1 MTDYLFNYD
10 GGCCLQECKRYL
22 VKAMVVTNDKGKK
35 MTTDKSMERYKH
47 VLIVTGISKL
57 SKTRSISSSPSNIGL
72 KVASELKKG
81 SVMDIL
87 GKSGSASKRF
97 TEGNICVIE
106 NVKSTPHAEMTTAL
120 KQEIEKE
127 RVKLGDE
134 TKTALEQVIEK
145 EKVKLNA
152 EMNTALEKEIEK
164 EKVKLNAEMK
174 IALEQEIAKER
185 VKLDDE
191 MKTALGQQIEKEKV
205 KLNAEMKLDL
215 EQKIEKKTVILN
227 AEMNIALEQEIV
239 KENVKLDA
247 KMKTALIQEIE
258 KEKVKLAAEMKTA
271 LENDIKK
278 EKVKLNARTK
288 TDNKQEVE
296 KEMVI
301 LNGEMKTALEQ
312 GIEKEKVHLDTK
324 MTALNQEIEK
334 GKCKLDTEMMKAL
347 EQEIEKEKV
356 KLDMKMKTALKQEIE
371 KEKIR
376 LNAEM
381 KRALEEEK
389 EMETVKLDEKMN
401 TVLEQEIERQRES
414 YVNKQLSTLMEEID
428 KKQSYIDQLKQEN
441 QKLSLHVG
449 HIGVAVYS
457 KVPTE
462 SESSTMKRISPEI
475 QDKELEEQNLER
487 LEESVAKEL
496 QKLNNIKKI
505 FVLDIQKR
513 LPKTRTD
520 KKDDE
525 EDNNLQ
531 GSLEQQMKISFLE
544 NNLDQLTKVHKQL
557 VRDNADLRCELP
569 KLEKRLRATME
580 RVKALESALKEAKE
594 ENIRN
599 RKRYQH
605 EVDRIKDAVRQK
617 NLARRGSFFNVDK
630 DCGKDYSCIFF
641 EQTTLFIY
649 RSDKWEEVGK
659 GKVKLLHN
667 AETSYIMLTIQ
678 MEITMFIFNFL
689 INNKVPLR
697 QENTTFNS
705 PFGNPWV
712 LSVVD
717 ISKGTMHLENISLRF
732 TECTISENFKRT
744 FDKLQVL
751 SQIPSFSGTENNKS
765 WLCTDCLFWNR
776 GDEDMRFCTFC
787 GSQAKDE

>member
-288 TDNKQEVE
+288 TDNKQE
-296 KEMVI
+296 
-301 LNGEMKTALEQ
+301 
-312 GIEKEKVHLDTK
+312 
-324 MTALNQEIEK
+324 
-334 GKCKLDTEMMKAL
+334 
-347 EQEIEKEKV
+347 IEKEKV

-487 LEESVAKEL
+487 LEESVVQAKEL